1 MSDMKKIF
9 ILPLLLFFL
18 AQGSMAQTPKWVE
31 KAKRAVFS
39 VVTYDKNDKMLNT
52 GNGFFVSEDGL
63 ALSDYTLFKGAE
75 RAVVITADGK
85 QMPVSVILGADGMYD
100 VIKFRVAI
108 TEKKVPA
115 LTVATTAPAVGAD
128 AWMLPYSTQKSIACV
143 TGKVKDVSKV
153 AGEYHYYTLGMQMKD
168 KMVSC
173 PVMNAAGQVFGIS
186 QKSSGAD
193 TVTTCYAAGAAFAM
207 SQKINA
213 LSLADATLK
222 SIGIRKG
229 LPETEDQALV
239 YLFMASSQMTG
250 DEYGKLLDDF
260 VSQFPNNSDGYL
272 RRATYYITK
281 GQEDQSWFDKA
292 VADFN
297 QALKVAQKK
306 DDVYYNIAKLMH
318 AYQLSKPEKTYKD
331 WTYDTA
337 LTNVRQAIAI
347 DPLPIYTQLEGDILF
362 AQQDYAGALAAYEK
376 VNASNIASPATYFSA
391 AKTKELLKADPK
403 EILVLMDSCIA
414 HCPQP
419 ITADLAPY
427 LLERAQMNMLAG
439 QPRNAMFDY
448 DAYHKAVNGQV
459 NDVFYYYREQA
470 ALKARQYQ
478 RALDDIAKA
487 IELNPT
493 DLTYQ
498 AEQAVVNLRVGRYEE
513 AIQILNN
520 ILKADPKYAE
530 AYRLLGLCQVQLK
543 KMDEACGNFKKAKE
557 LGDPNV
563 DDLIT
568 KYCK

>member
-1 MSDMKKIF
+1 MKKIL
-9 ILPLLLFFL
+9 ILPFLLFFL
-18 AQGSMAQTPKWVE
+18 IQGSMAQTPKWVE

-75 RAVVITADGK
+75 RAVVITSEGK
-85 QMPVSVILGADGMYD
+85 QMPVSLILGANDMYD

-115 LTVATTAPAVGAD
+115 LIVAKTAPAVGAD

-143 TGKVKDVSKV
+143 TGKVKEVSKV

-173 PVMNAAGQVFGIS
+173 PVMNAEGQVFGIA
-186 QKSSGAD
+186 QKSSGID

-207 SQKINA
+207 SQKISA
-213 LSLADATLK
+213 LSLGDAALK
-222 SIGIRKG
+222 KIGIRKG

-239 YLFMASSQMTG
+239 YLFMASSSLSG
-250 DEYGKLLDDF
+250 DDYEKLLDDF
-260 VSQFPNNSDGYL
+260 IRQFPANADGYL
-272 RRATYYITK
+272 RRANYYAAK
-281 GQEDQSWFDKA
+281 GKDDQAWYDKA

-306 DDVYYNIAKLMH
+306 DDVYYNIGKLIY

-337 LTNVRQAIAI
+337 LQNVRQAIAI
-347 DPLPIYTQLEGDILF
+347 DPLPIYIQMEGDILF

-376 VNASNIASPATYFSA
+376 VNASNIASPATFFSA
-391 AKTKELLKADPK
+391 AKTKELAKGDPK
-403 EILVLMDSCIA
+403 EVVALMDSCIA
-414 HCPQP
+414 RCPQP
-419 ITADLAPY
+419 ITADFAPY
-427 LLERAQMNMLAG
+427 LLERAQMNMNAG
-439 QPRNAMFDY
+439 QPRNAMLDY
-448 DAYHKAVNGQV
+448 DAYHTAVKGEV

-470 ALKARQYQ
+470 ALKARQFQ
-478 RALDDIAKA
+478 RALDDIVKA
-487 IELNPT
+487 IEMNPT

-498 AEQAVVNLRVGRYEE
+498 AEHAVVNLRVGRYEE

-530 AYRLLGLCQVQLK
+530 AYRLLGLCQIQLK
-543 KMDEACGNFKKAKE
+543 KTDEACGNFKKAKE

-563 DDLIT
+563 DELIT

>member
-1 MSDMKKIF
+1 MKKIL
-9 ILPLLLFFL
+9 ILPFLLFFL
-18 AQGSMAQTPKWVE
+18 IQGSMAQTPKWVE

-75 RAVVITADGK
+75 RAVVITSEGK
-85 QMPVSVILGADGMYD
+85 QMPVSLILGANDMYD

-115 LTVATTAPAVGAD
+115 LIVAKTAPAVGAD

-143 TGKVKDVSKV
+143 TGKVKEVSKV

-173 PVMNAAGQVFGIS
+173 PAMNAEGQVFGIA
-186 QKSSGAD
+186 QKSSGID

-207 SQKINA
+207 SQKISA
-213 LSLADATLK
+213 LSLGDAALK
-222 SIGIRKG
+222 KIGIRKG

-239 YLFMASSQMTG
+239 YLFMASSSLSG
-250 DEYGKLLDDF
+250 DDYEKLLDDF
-260 VSQFPNNSDGYL
+260 IRQFPANADGYL
-272 RRATYYITK
+272 RRANYYAAK
-281 GQEDQSWFDKA
+281 GKDDQTWYDKA

-306 DDVYYNIAKLMH
+306 DDVYYNIGKLMY

-337 LTNVRQAIAI
+337 LQNVRQAIAI
-347 DPLPIYTQLEGDILF
+347 DPLPIYIQMEGDILF

-376 VNASNIASPATYFSA
+376 VNAGNIASPATFFSA
-391 AKTKELLKADPK
+391 AKTKELAKGDPK
-403 EILVLMDSCIA
+403 EVVALMDSCIA
-414 HCPQP
+414 RCPQP
-419 ITADLAPY
+419 ITADFAPY
-427 LLERAQMNMLAG
+427 LLERAQMNMNAG
-439 QPRNAMFDY
+439 QPRNAMLDY
-448 DAYHKAVNGQV
+448 DAYHTAVKGEV

-470 ALKARQYQ
+470 ALKARQFQ
-478 RALDDIAKA
+478 RALDDIVKA
-487 IELNPT
+487 IEMNPT

-498 AEQAVVNLRVGRYEE
+498 AEHAVVNLRVGRYEE

-530 AYRLLGLCQVQLK
+530 AYRLLGLCQIQLK
-543 KMDEACGNFKKAKE
+543 KTDEACGNFKKAKE

-563 DDLIT
+563 DELIT

>member
-1 MSDMKKIF
+1 MKKIL

-18 AQGSMAQTPKWVE
+18 IQGSMAQTPKWVE

-75 RAVVITADGK
+75 RAVVITSEGK
-85 QMPVSVILGADGMYD
+85 QMPVSLILGANDMYD

-115 LTVATTAPAVGAD
+115 LIVAKTAPAVGAD

-143 TGKVKDVSKV
+143 TGKVKEVSKV

-173 PVMNAAGQVFGIS
+173 PVMNAEGQVFGIA
-186 QKSSGAD
+186 QKSSGID

-207 SQKINA
+207 AQKISA
-213 LSLADATLK
+213 LSLGDAALK
-222 SIGIRKG
+222 KIGIRKG

-239 YLFMASSQMTG
+239 YLFMASSSLSG
-250 DEYGKLLDDF
+250 DDYEQLLDDF
-260 VSQFPNNSDGYL
+260 IRQFPANADGYL
-272 RRATYYITK
+272 RRANYYAAK
-281 GQEDQSWFDKA
+281 GKDDQTWYDKA

-306 DDVYYNIAKLMH
+306 DDVYYNIGKLMY

-337 LTNVRQAIAI
+337 LQNVRQAIAI
-347 DPLPIYTQLEGDILF
+347 DPLPIYIQMEGDILF

-376 VNASNIASPATYFSA
+376 VNASNIASPATFFSA
-391 AKTKELLKADPK
+391 AKTKELAKGDPK
-403 EILVLMDSCIA
+403 EVVALMDSCIA
-414 HCPQP
+414 RCPQP
-419 ITADLAPY
+419 ITADFAPY
-427 LLERAQMNMLAG
+427 LLERAQMNMNAG
-439 QPRNAMFDY
+439 QPRNAMLDY
-448 DAYHKAVNGQV
+448 DAYHTAVKGEV

-470 ALKARQYQ
+470 ALKARQFQ
-478 RALDDIAKA
+478 RALDDIVKA
-487 IELNPT
+487 IEMNPT

-498 AEQAVVNLRVGRYEE
+498 AEHAVVNLRVGRYEE
-513 AIQILNN
+513 AIQILDN

-530 AYRLLGLCQVQLK
+530 AYRLLGLCQIQLK
-543 KMDEACGNFKKAKE
+543 KTDEACGNFKKAKE

-563 DDLIT
+563 DELIT

>member
-1 MSDMKKIF
+1 MKKIL
-9 ILPLLLFFL
+9 ILPFLLFFL
-18 AQGSMAQTPKWVE
+18 MQGSMAQTPKWVE

-75 RAVVITADGK
+75 RAVVITSEGK
-85 QMPVSVILGADGMYD
+85 QMPVSLILGANDMYD

-115 LTVATTAPAVGAD
+115 LIVAKTAPAVGAD

-143 TGKVKDVSKV
+143 TGKVKEVSKV

-173 PVMNAAGQVFGIS
+173 PVMNAEGQVFGIA
-186 QKSSGAD
+186 QKSSGID

-207 SQKINA
+207 AQKISA
-213 LSLADATLK
+213 LSLGDAALK
-222 SIGIRKG
+222 KIGIRKG

-239 YLFMASSQMTG
+239 YLFMASSSLSG
-250 DEYGKLLDDF
+250 DDYEKLLDDF
-260 VSQFPNNSDGYL
+260 IRQFPANADGYL
-272 RRATYYITK
+272 RRANYYAAK
-281 GQEDQSWFDKA
+281 GKDDQTWYDKA

-306 DDVYYNIAKLMH
+306 DDVYYNIGKLMY

-337 LTNVRQAIAI
+337 LQNVRQAIAI
-347 DPLPIYTQLEGDILF
+347 DPLPIYIQMEGDILF

-376 VNASNIASPATYFSA
+376 VNASNIASPATFFSA
-391 AKTKELLKADPK
+391 AKTKELAKGDPK
-403 EILVLMDSCIA
+403 EVVALMDSCIA
-414 HCPQP
+414 RCPQP
-419 ITADLAPY
+419 ITADFAPY
-427 LLERAQMNMLAG
+427 LLERAQMNMNAG
-439 QPRNAMFDY
+439 QPRNAMLDY
-448 DAYHKAVNGQV
+448 DAYHTAVKGEV

-470 ALKARQYQ
+470 ALKARQFQ
-478 RALDDIAKA
+478 RALDDIVKA
-487 IELNPT
+487 IEMNPT

-498 AEQAVVNLRVGRYEE
+498 AEHAVVNLRVGRYEE

-530 AYRLLGLCQVQLK
+530 AYRLLGLCQIQLK
-543 KMDEACGNFKKAKE
+543 KTDEACGNFKKAKE

-563 DDLIT
+563 DELIT

>member
-1 MSDMKKIF
+1 MKKIL

-18 AQGSMAQTPKWVE
+18 VQGSMAQTPKWVE

-39 VVTYDKNDKMLNT
+39 IVTYDKNDKMLNT

-75 RAVVITADGK
+75 RAVVITSEGK
-85 QMPVSVILGADGMYD
+85 QMPVSLILGANDMYD

-115 LTVATTAPAVGAD
+115 LIVAKTAPVAGAE

-143 TGKVKDVSKV
+143 NGKVKDVSKV
-153 AGEYHYYTLGMQMKD
+153 AGEYHYYTLSMHMKD

-173 PVMNAAGQVFGIS
+173 PVMNAEGQVFGIA
-186 QKSSGAD
+186 QKSSGID

-207 SQKINA
+207 SQKISA
-213 LSLADATLK
+213 LSLGDAALK

-239 YLFMASSQMTG
+239 YLFMASSSLSG
-250 DEYGKLLDDF
+250 EDYEKLLDDF
-260 VSQFPNNSDGYL
+260 IRQFPANADGYL
-272 RRATYYITK
+272 RRANYYASK
-281 GQEDQSWFDKA
+281 GKDDHTWYDKA

-306 DDVYYNIAKLMH
+306 DDVYYNIGKLMY

-337 LTNVRQAIAI
+337 LKNVRQAIAI
-347 DPLPIYTQLEGDILF
+347 DPLPIYTQMEGDILF

-376 VNASNIASPATYFSA
+376 VNASNIASPATFFSA
-391 AKTKELLKADPK
+391 AKTKELLKGDPK
-403 EILVLMDSCIA
+403 EVVALMDSCIA
-414 HCPQP
+414 RCPQP
-419 ITADLAPY
+419 ITADFAPY
-427 LLERAQMNMLAG
+427 LLERAQMNMNAD
-439 QPRNAMFDY
+439 QARNAMLDY
-448 DAYHKAVNGQV
+448 DAYHTAVKGEV

-470 ALKARQYQ
+470 ALKARQFQ

-487 IELNPT
+487 IEMNPT

-498 AEQAVVNLRVGRYEE
+498 AEHAVINLRVGRYEE
-513 AIQILNN
+513 AILILNN
-520 ILKADPKYAE
+520 ILKTDPKYGE
-530 AYRLLGLCQVQLK
+530 AYRLLGLCQIQLK
-543 KMDEACGNFKKAKE
+543 KTDEACGNFKKAKE
-557 LGDPNV
+557 LGDPNA
-563 DDLIT
+563 DELIT

>member
-1 MSDMKKIF
+1 MKKIL
-9 ILPLLLFFL
+9 ILPFLLFFL
-18 AQGSMAQTPKWVE
+18 IQGSMAQTPKWVE

-75 RAVVITADGK
+75 RAVVITSEGK
-85 QMPVSVILGADGMYD
+85 QMPVSLILGANDMYD

-115 LTVATTAPAVGAD
+115 LIVAKIAPAVGAD

-143 TGKVKDVSKV
+143 TGKVKEVSKV

-173 PVMNAAGQVFGIS
+173 PVMNAEGQVFGIA
-186 QKSSGAD
+186 QKSSGID

-207 SQKINA
+207 SQKISA
-213 LSLADATLK
+213 LSLGDAALK
-222 SIGIRKG
+222 KIGIRKG

-239 YLFMASSQMTG
+239 YLFMASSSLSG
-250 DEYGKLLDDF
+250 DDYEKLLDDF
-260 VSQFPNNSDGYL
+260 IRQFPANADGYL
-272 RRATYYITK
+272 RRANYYAAK
-281 GQEDQSWFDKA
+281 GKDDQTWYDKA
-292 VADFN
+292 VVDFN

-306 DDVYYNIAKLMH
+306 DDVYYNIGKLMY

-337 LTNVRQAIAI
+337 LQNVRQAIAI
-347 DPLPIYTQLEGDILF
+347 DPLPIYIQMEGDILF

-376 VNASNIASPATYFSA
+376 VNASNIASPATFFSA
-391 AKTKELLKADPK
+391 AKTKELAKGDPK
-403 EILVLMDSCIA
+403 EVVALMDSCIA
-414 HCPQP
+414 RCPQP
-419 ITADLAPY
+419 ITADFAPY
-427 LLERAQMNMLAG
+427 LLERAQMNMNAG
-439 QPRNAMFDY
+439 QPRNAMLDY
-448 DAYHKAVNGQV
+448 DAYHTAVKGEV

-470 ALKARQYQ
+470 ALKARQFQ
-478 RALDDIAKA
+478 RALDDIVKA
-487 IELNPT
+487 IEMNPT

-498 AEQAVVNLRVGRYEE
+498 AEHAVVNLRVGRYEE

-530 AYRLLGLCQVQLK
+530 AYRLLGLCQIQLK
-543 KMDEACGNFKKAKE
+543 KTDEACGNFKKAKE

-563 DDLIT
+563 DELIT

>member
-1 MSDMKKIF
+1 MKKIL
-9 ILPLLLFFL
+9 ILPFLLFFL
-18 AQGSMAQTPKWVE
+18 IQGSMAQTPKWVE

-75 RAVVITADGK
+75 RAVVITSEGK
-85 QMPVSVILGADGMYD
+85 QMPVSLILGANDMYD

-108 TEKKVPA
+108 NEKKVPA
-115 LTVATTAPAVGAD
+115 LIVAKTAPAVGAD

-143 TGKVKDVSKV
+143 TGKVKEVSKV

-173 PVMNAAGQVFGIS
+173 PVMNAEGQVFGIA
-186 QKSSGAD
+186 QKSSGID

-207 SQKINA
+207 AQKISA
-213 LSLADATLK
+213 LSLGDAALK
-222 SIGIRKG
+222 KIGIRKG

-239 YLFMASSQMTG
+239 YLFMASSSLSG
-250 DEYGKLLDDF
+250 DDYEKLLDDF
-260 VSQFPNNSDGYL
+260 IRQFPANADGYL
-272 RRATYYITK
+272 RRANYYAAK
-281 GQEDQSWFDKA
+281 GKDDQAWYDKA

-306 DDVYYNIAKLMH
+306 DDVYYNIGKLMY

-337 LTNVRQAIAI
+337 LQNVRQAIAI
-347 DPLPIYTQLEGDILF
+347 DPLPIYIQMEGDILF

-376 VNASNIASPATYFSA
+376 VNASNIASPATFFSA
-391 AKTKELLKADPK
+391 AKTKELAKGDPK
-403 EILVLMDSCIA
+403 EVVALMDSCIA
-414 HCPQP
+414 RCPQP
-419 ITADLAPY
+419 ITADFAPY
-427 LLERAQMNMLAG
+427 LLERAQMNMNAG
-439 QPRNAMFDY
+439 QPRNAMLDY
-448 DAYHKAVNGQV
+448 DAYHTAVKGEV

-470 ALKARQYQ
+470 ALKARQFQ
-478 RALDDIAKA
+478 RALDDIVKA
-487 IELNPT
+487 IEMNPT

-498 AEQAVVNLRVGRYEE
+498 AEHAVVNLRVGRYEE

-530 AYRLLGLCQVQLK
+530 AYRLLGLCQIQLK
-543 KMDEACGNFKKAKE
+543 KTDEACGNFKKAKE

-563 DDLIT
+563 DELIT

>member
-1 MSDMKKIF
+1 MTDMKKIL

-18 AQGSMAQTPKWVE
+18 MQGSMAQTPKWVE

-75 RAVVITADGK
+75 RAVVITSEDK
-85 QMPVSVILGADGMYD
+85 QMPVSLILGANDMYD

-115 LTVATTAPAVGAD
+115 LIVAKTAPAVGAD

-143 TGKVKDVSKV
+143 TGKVKEVSKV

-173 PVMNAAGQVFGIS
+173 PVMNAEGQVFGIA
-186 QKSSGAD
+186 QKSSGID

-207 SQKINA
+207 AQKISA
-213 LSLADATLK
+213 LSLGDAALK
-222 SIGIRKG
+222 KIGIRKG

-239 YLFMASSQMTG
+239 YLFMASSSLSG
-250 DEYGKLLDDF
+250 DDYEKLLDDF
-260 VSQFPNNSDGYL
+260 IRQFPANADGYL
-272 RRATYYITK
+272 RRANYYAAK
-281 GQEDQSWFDKA
+281 GKDDQAWYDKA

-306 DDVYYNIAKLMH
+306 DDVYYNIGKLMY

-337 LTNVRQAIAI
+337 LQNVRQAIAI
-347 DPLPIYTQLEGDILF
+347 DPLPIYIQMEGDILF

-376 VNASNIASPATYFSA
+376 VNASNIASPATFFSA
-391 AKTKELLKADPK
+391 AKTKELAKGDPK
-403 EILVLMDSCIA
+403 EVVALMDSCIA
-414 HCPQP
+414 RCPQP
-419 ITADLAPY
+419 ITADFAPY
-427 LLERAQMNMLAG
+427 LLERAQMNMNAG
-439 QPRNAMFDY
+439 QPRNAMLDY
-448 DAYHKAVNGQV
+448 DAYHTAVKGEV

-470 ALKARQYQ
+470 ALKARQFQ
-478 RALDDIAKA
+478 RALDDIVKA
-487 IELNPT
+487 IEMNPT

-498 AEQAVVNLRVGRYEE
+498 AEHAVVNLRVGRYEE

-530 AYRLLGLCQVQLK
+530 AYRLLGLCQIQLK
-543 KMDEACGNFKKAKE
+543 KTDEACGNFKKAKE

-563 DDLIT
+563 DELIT

>member
-1 MSDMKKIF
+1 MKKIL

-18 AQGSMAQTPKWVE
+18 IQGSMAQTPKWVE

-75 RAVVITADGK
+75 RAVVITSEGK
-85 QMPVSVILGADGMYD
+85 RMPVSLILGANDMYD

-115 LTVATTAPAVGAD
+115 LIVAKTAPAVGAD

-143 TGKVKDVSKV
+143 TGKVKEVSKV

-173 PVMNAAGQVFGIS
+173 PVMNAEGQVFGIA
-186 QKSSGAD
+186 QKSSGID

-207 SQKINA
+207 AQKISA
-213 LSLADATLK
+213 LSLGDAALK
-222 SIGIRKG
+222 KIGIRKG

-239 YLFMASSQMTG
+239 YLFMASSSLSG
-250 DEYGKLLDDF
+250 DDYEKLLDDF
-260 VSQFPNNSDGYL
+260 IRQFPANADGYL
-272 RRATYYITK
+272 RRANYYAAK
-281 GQEDQSWFDKA
+281 GKDDQAWYDKA

-306 DDVYYNIAKLMH
+306 DDVYYNIGKLMY

-337 LTNVRQAIAI
+337 LQNVRQAIAI
-347 DPLPIYTQLEGDILF
+347 DPLPIYIQMEGDILF

-376 VNASNIASPATYFSA
+376 VNASNIASPATFFSA
-391 AKTKELLKADPK
+391 AKTKELAKGDPK
-403 EILVLMDSCIA
+403 EVVALMDSCIA
-414 HCPQP
+414 RCPQP
-419 ITADLAPY
+419 ITADFAPY
-427 LLERAQMNMLAG
+427 LLERAQMNMNAG
-439 QPRNAMFDY
+439 QPRNAMLDY
-448 DAYHKAVNGQV
+448 DAYHTAVKGEV

-470 ALKARQYQ
+470 ALKARQFQ
-478 RALDDIAKA
+478 RALDDIVKA
-487 IELNPT
+487 IEMNPT

-498 AEQAVVNLRVGRYEE
+498 AEHAVVNLRVGRYEE

-530 AYRLLGLCQVQLK
+530 AYRLLGLCQIQLK
-543 KMDEACGNFKKAKE
+543 KTDEACGNFKKAKE

-563 DDLIT
+563 DELIT

>member
-1 MSDMKKIF
+1 MKKIL

-18 AQGSMAQTPKWVE
+18 IQGSMAQTPKWVE

-75 RAVVITADGK
+75 RAVVITSEGK
-85 QMPVSVILGADGMYD
+85 QMPSVSLILGANDMYD

-115 LTVATTAPAVGAD
+115 LIVAKTAPAVGAD

-143 TGKVKDVSKV
+143 TGKVKEVSKV

-173 PVMNAAGQVFGIS
+173 PVMNAEGQVFGIA
-186 QKSSGAD
+186 QKSSGID

-207 SQKINA
+207 AQKISA
-213 LSLADATLK
+213 LSLGDDALK
-222 SIGIRKG
+222 KIGIRKG

-239 YLFMASSQMTG
+239 YLFMASSSLSG
-250 DEYGKLLDDF
+250 DDYEKLLDDF
-260 VSQFPNNSDGYL
+260 IRQFPANADGYL
-272 RRATYYITK
+272 RRANYYAAK
-281 GQEDQSWFDKA
+281 GKDDQAWYDKA

-306 DDVYYNIAKLMH
+306 DDVYYNIGKLIY

-337 LTNVRQAIAI
+337 LQNVRQAIGI
-347 DPLPIYTQLEGDILF
+347 DPLPIYIQMEGDILF

-376 VNASNIASPATYFSA
+376 VNASNIASPATFFSA
-391 AKTKELLKADPK
+391 AKTKELAKGDPK
-403 EILVLMDSCIA
+403 EVVALMDSCIA
-414 HCPQP
+414 RCPQP
-419 ITADLAPY
+419 ITADFAPY
-427 LLERAQMNMLAG
+427 LLERAQMNMNAG
-439 QPRNAMFDY
+439 QPRNAMLDY
-448 DAYHKAVNGQV
+448 DAYHTAVKGEV

-470 ALKARQYQ
+470 ALKARQFQ
-478 RALDDIAKA
+478 RALDDIVKA
-487 IELNPT
+487 IEMNPT

-498 AEQAVVNLRVGRYEE
+498 AEHAVVNLRVGRYEE

-530 AYRLLGLCQVQLK
+530 AYRLLGLCQIQLK
-543 KMDEACGNFKKAKE
+543 KTDEACGNFKKAKE

-563 DDLIT
+563 DELIT